1 MTKLLRA
8 LFVPVLGL
16 ATLLPAQDDKAKGQE
31 PKAQEPKAQE
41 PKAEAKPEAKPAPA
55 ADDAAT
61 AADKA
66 VKAVDA
72 FLAEKK
78 LDKSNARWRNL
89 LPKFPALEFDANS
102 DYFWHMET
110 DAGAVKIRFYADT
123 APNHVANGIY
133 LARAGFYDGPPGQRA
148 KRIAAAIGVAYLAYF
163 TSAALRG
170 GSGACAQGKQ
180 GEQRGRAGTW
190 KRAQG
195 LTVLENKVHRRLVR
209 LDLADH
215 VAARELVALLLGP
228 ARDLARGHCRRE
240 RRHRHDGRG
249 GARKQRAGGEG
260 ARRAARRAGEHSG
273 DETLSAERGQERH
286 LLCVG
291 TSYSRVVYCN
301 ASASTPTSRFDGRDD
316 LPCAIARTKSYE
328 TQRGSTVGLVS
339 LRLVLTRDLVPST

>member
-8 LFVPVLGL
+8 LFVPVLGF

-133 LARAGFYDGPPGQRA
+133 LARAGFYDGLTFHRIIPG
-148 KRIAAAIGVAYLAYF
+148 F
-163 TSAALRG
+163 M
-170 GSGACAQGKQ
+170 AQG
-180 GEQRGRAGTW
+180 GCPNG
-190 KRAQG
+190 
-195 LTVLENKVHRRLVR
+195 
-209 LDLADH
+209 
-215 VAARELVALLLGP
+215 
-228 ARDLARGHCRRE
+228 
-240 RRHRHDGRG
+240 DGRG
-249 GARKQRAGGEG
+249 NPGYAF
-260 ARRAARRAGEHSG
+260 AGEFNGSRKHAG
-273 DETLSAERGQERH
+273 PGMLSMANAGPGTDGSQFFITFLPTPH
-286 LLCVG
+286 L
-291 TSYSRVVYCN
+291 
-301 ASASTPTSRFDGRDD
+301 DGRHTLWGEVADGKD
-316 LPCAIARTKSYE
+316 VLKALEGKGSQANNGMLDKGKQVKIARTWISVAPKAAKAEASKPVE
-328 TQRGSTVGLVS
+328 KAPEAPKEA
-339 LRLVLTRDLVPST
+339 DKK

>member
-1 MTKLLRA
+1 MTNLLRA

-16 ATLLPAQDDKAKGQE
+16 ATLLPAQDDKAKG
-31 PKAQEPKAQE
+31 QEPKAQE

-133 LARAGFYDGPPGQRA
+133 LARAGFYDGLTFHRIIPG
-148 KRIAAAIGVAYLAYF
+148 F
-163 TSAALRG
+163 M
-170 GSGACAQGKQ
+170 AQG
-180 GEQRGRAGTW
+180 GCPNG
-190 KRAQG
+190 
-195 LTVLENKVHRRLVR
+195 
-209 LDLADH
+209 
-215 VAARELVALLLGP
+215 
-228 ARDLARGHCRRE
+228 
-240 RRHRHDGRG
+240 DGRG
-249 GARKQRAGGEG
+249 NPGYAF
-260 ARRAARRAGEHSG
+260 AGEFNGSRKHTG
-273 DETLSAERGQERH
+273 PGMLSMANAGPGTDGSQFFITFQPTPH
-286 LLCVG
+286 L
-291 TSYSRVVYCN
+291 
-301 ASASTPTSRFDGRDD
+301 DGRHTLWGEVVLKALEGKGSQANNGMLDKGKQVN
-316 LPCAIARTKSYE
+316 IARTWISVAPKAAKAEASKPVE
-328 TQRGSTVGLVS
+328 KAPEAPK
-339 LRLVLTRDLVPST
+339 DADKK